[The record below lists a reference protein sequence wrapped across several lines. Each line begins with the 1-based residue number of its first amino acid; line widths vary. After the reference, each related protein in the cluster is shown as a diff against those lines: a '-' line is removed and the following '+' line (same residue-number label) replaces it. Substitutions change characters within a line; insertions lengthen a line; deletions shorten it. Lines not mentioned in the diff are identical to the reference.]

1 VNLHAPLD
9 FIPINNWR
17 TIIEAN
23 NSPRIF
29 LMGVTGQT
37 GHLILEDFD
46 KNPGDVR
53 LRIGVRKQE
62 DLERLRAEGRDAVLF
77 DLDDPRTMGPALCG
91 VDRLNI
97 LTGYTIAMTH
107 QTKWLV
113 DAAKKAGVKH
123 IVNQG
128 VFANEDCTDSKFSWF
143 ALVECYIE
151 ASGIAW
157 THLHPNMFMDGM
169 LNVSPPKGG
178 SFPVYWGEE
187 RVGYVSI
194 ADIAAVT
201 AKVLRDGPAQHASKN
216 YYLSTEALSGPEL
229 ATILSDVLDRPITCD
244 VRQPA
249 DMEAKIKAG
258 GLKVEDWY
266 AKSSIEFCTQLADGR
281 LGYFGTVRDDM
292 PYLLGRPGT
301 SFRDWAT
308 AHRDAL
314 LDMVNQPAD
323 DIPRT

>member
-1 VNLHAPLD
+1 MTDKTSPL
-9 FIPINNWR
+9 
-17 TIIEAN
+17 
-23 NSPRIF
+23 IF

-37 GHLILEDFD
+37 GRHILEDFD
-46 KNPGDVR
+46 KNPGHAR
-53 LRIGVRKQE
+53 IRIGVRKQE
-62 DLERLRAEGRDAVLF
+62 DLERFRNEGRDAVLF
-77 DLDDPRTMGPALCG
+77 DLDDPLTLGPALCG

-201 AKVLRDGPAQHASKN
+201 AKVLRDGPAHHASKN

-229 ATILSDVLDRPITCD
+229 ATLLSEVLDRPVTCD

-323 DIPRT
+323 DIPAA

>member
-1 VNLHAPLD
+1 MTSNTSPL
-9 FIPINNWR
+9 
-17 TIIEAN
+17 
-23 NSPRIF
+23 IF

-37 GHLILEDFD
+37 GRHILEDFD
-46 KNPGDVR
+46 NNPGDAR
-53 LRIGVRKQE
+53 IRIGVRKQE
-62 DLERLRAEGRDAVLF
+62 DLERLRNEGRDAVLF
-77 DLDDPRTMGPALCG
+77 DLDDPHTLGPALCG

-113 DAAKKAGVKH
+113 DAAKKAGVRH

-178 SFPVYWGEE
+178 SFPVFWGEQ

-201 AKVLRDGPAQHASKN
+201 AKVLRDGPERHASKN
-216 YYLSTEALSGPEL
+216 YYLSTDAMNGPEL
-229 ATILSDVLDRPITCD
+229 AVMLSDVLGRTVTCE
-244 VRQPA
+244 VRHPA

-258 GLKVEDWY
+258 ELKVEDWY
-266 AKSSIEFCTQLADGR
+266 ARSSVEFCTQLADGR

-308 AHRDAL
+308 AHKAAL
-314 LDMVNQPAD
+314 LDLVDQPAD
-323 DIPRT
+323 ETPAK